1 MTRLQNRKYFSNS
14 ANSREARS
22 QNAFRKAV
30 IAIVAISSGQLL
42 SGCALADQHAEHPMQ
57 TLESAKW
64 GDAPPLVPPGA
75 KIVVLDGNPGGDGT
89 PYAVWLKFPAHYRIP
104 PHSHPK
110 AENVT
115 VLRGTLF
122 LGMGEKFDQAGGK
135 PLPVGGFTTMPTNM
149 NHYAYTENEVVILLH
164 GLAPIDFTYVNP
176 ADDPRH
182 RSQ

>member
-1 MTRLQNRKYFSNS
+1 MTRNLIRYHSS
-14 ANSREARS
+14 TSVRCEDAR
-22 QNAFRKAV
+22 APKAMTKVV
-30 IAIVAISSGQLL
+30 IALAAMASVQIF
-42 SGCALADQHAEHPMQ
+42 SGCAVAEQHAEHPMQ

-89 PYAVWLKFPAHYRIP
+89 PYAVWLKFPARYRIP

-110 AENVT
+110 AEHVT
-115 VLRGTLF
+115 VLKGTLF
-122 LGMGEKFDQAGGK
+122 LGMGEKFDANAGK
-135 PLPVGGFTTMPTNM
+135 PLPPGGFTTMPTGM
-149 NHYAYTENEVVILLH
+149 NHFAYTTNEVIILLH

-176 ADDPRH
+176 DDDPRH